1 MKKKMHDNY
10 RSVVKKQSFSRR
22 DINKSFCRF
31 KAHGVLKKPT
41 KRFFNIFSKKSVV
54 FYDDFSNNF
63 CDFFSNM
70 LYGNLT

>member
-22 DINKSFCRF
+22 DMNKSFFRF
-31 KAHGVLKKPT
+31 EALGVHKKPI
-41 KRFFNIFSKKSVV
+41 KRFFNIFWKKSVV

-63 CDFFSNM
+63 CDFFSN
-70 LYGNLT
+70 GNLT